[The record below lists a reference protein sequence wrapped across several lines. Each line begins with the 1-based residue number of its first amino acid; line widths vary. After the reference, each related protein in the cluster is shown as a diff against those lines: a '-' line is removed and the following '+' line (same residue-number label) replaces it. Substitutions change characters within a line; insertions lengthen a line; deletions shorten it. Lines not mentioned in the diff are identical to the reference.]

1 MTSDTGEET
10 KSAKVTLKPELELQI
25 HYFKDTDSLILTSGK
40 PGAYGE
46 TVAKQLIARS
56 NDAGEVTGIELF
68 NASHLLLPI
77 LFPESKEKE

>member
-1 MTSDTGEET
+1 MTSKTGKET

-25 HYFKDTDSLILTSGK
+25 HYFKDTDSLFLTSGK

-46 TVAKQLIARS
+46 TVAKRLVARS

-68 NASHLLLPI
+68 KAAHLLRPI
-77 LFPESKEKE
+77 LFPDSTAKE

>member
-1 MTSDTGEET
+1 MTSETGKET

-46 TVAKQLIARS
+46 TVAKQLIVRS
-56 NDAGEVTGIELF
+56 NDDGEVTSIELF
-68 NASHLLLPI
+68 KAAHLLRPI
-77 LFPESKEKE
+77 LFPESPEKG

>member
-1 MTSDTGEET
+1 M
-10 KSAKVTLKPELELQI
+10 PEPELQI

-40 PGAYGE
+40 PGIYGE

-68 NASHLLLPI
+68 KAAHLLRPI
-77 LFPESKEKE
+77 LFSESTEKE